1 MRREISVD
9 ITLRQVVY
17 LVLAGIGLSV
27 TWYFNLRWM
36 SETGAGIEARRLGM
50 RHWWVWPV
58 LTFGIA
64 FAFAF
69 PLFLYFRDRR
79 IEVIGQMSGSR

>member
-1 MRREISVD
+1 MF
-9 ITLRQVVY
+9 
-17 LVLAGIGLSV
+17 ANIGPVIRKELKS
-27 TWYFNLRWM
+27 YFNSPIAYVVVVTFLVF
-36 SETGAGIEARRLGM
+36 SFVEARRLGM
-50 RHWWVWPV
+50 QHWWVWPL

-79 IEVIGQMSGSR
+79 IEVIGQRSGSR